1 MRVTHR
7 DSTLLWTFAAFAF
20 LAGSI
25 MLTLFTGLRLSH

>member
-7 DSTLLWTFAAFAF
+7 DPTLLWTFAAFAF

-25 MLTLFTGLRLSH
+25 TLTLFMGLRLPH